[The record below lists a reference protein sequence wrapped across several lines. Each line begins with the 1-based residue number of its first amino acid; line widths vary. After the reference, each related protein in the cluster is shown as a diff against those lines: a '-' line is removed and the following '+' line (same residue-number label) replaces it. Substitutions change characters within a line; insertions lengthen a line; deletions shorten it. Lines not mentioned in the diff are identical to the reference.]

1 MAEKNYLI
9 LLDLDT
15 RKRHYHFTEAGKITK
30 FAVQLEVKVKD
41 TWKEVI
47 RYDCAHGYSHKD
59 LYDIKGKHRKI
70 NINMNYEDALTYA
83 DDNINENWQIY
94 RHRFLEGDMS

>member
-1 MAEKNYLI
+1 

-15 RKRHYHFTEAGKITK
+15 RKRHYHFAEAGKIIK
-30 FAVQLEVKVKD
+30 FAVQLEIKVKD

-47 RYDCAHGYSHKD
+47 RYDCAHGYAHKD

-70 NINMNYEDALTYA
+70 NINMKYEDALTYA
-83 DDNINENWQIY
+83 DDDINENWQIY
-94 RHRFLEGDMS
+94 RHRFLKGDMS

>member
-15 RKRHYHFTEAGKITK
+15 RKRHYHFAEAGIITK
-30 FAVQLEVKVKD
+30 FAVQLEVKVGD

-47 RYDCAHGYSHKD
+47 RYDCAHGYA
-59 LYDIKGKHRKI
+59 HRGGSPNKI
-70 NINMNYEDALTYA
+70 CLAVICGNDTY
-83 DDNINENWQIY
+83 
-94 RHRFLEGDMS
+94 MK